1 MIDRRLIK
9 NFDLRLFLVLVA
21 LCLVGLLTLYSATY
35 GLEESGDPLHFVKR
49 QALWLGVG
57 LAGMLFICLID
68 YIIFYNWARYIY
80 LFGLFLLVLV
90 LVYGTTI
97 GGAMRWISLGAFD
110 LQPSE
115 VAKLCL
121 IVFLARVL
129 ADKKEGLY
137 YFSGLLPALAWTA
150 LSALLVFLQP
160 DLGTSLVFIA
170 LVFAMLYVAGARSR
184 YLWGMVAAGAAL
196 TPLLWRFLEDY
207 QRMRLVVFID
217 PGMDPTHY
225 GWQLM
230 QSMIAIGSGGLLGK
244 GYMGSTQVRLQFL
257 PVHYSDFIFSVLGEE
272 AGFVGAFGLLI
283 LYFLLIYRILW
294 IGSHSK
300 DQFGALICCG
310 VATMFAFQVL
320 VNIGMTI
327 SIMPVT
333 GIPLPFMS
341 YGNNALLVNL
351 AAMGLVFNVGM
362 RRHKIQF

>member
-1 MIDRRLIK
+1 MIDRRLVK
-9 NFDLRLFLVLVA
+9 NFDLSLFVILFI
-21 LCLVGLLTLYSATY
+21 LCLAGLFVLYSATY
-35 GLEESGDPLHFVKR
+35 GMEEGGDPLHFVKR
-49 QALWLGVG
+49 QALWLGMG
-57 LAGMLFICLID
+57 FAGVLFICLID
-68 YIIFYNWARYIY
+68 YINFYNWARYIY
-80 LFGLFLLVLV
+80 FFGLILLGLVLFGGKS
-90 LVYGTTI
+90 Y
-97 GGAMRWISLGAFD
+97 GGAMRWIPLGAFD

-121 IVFLARVL
+121 ILFLARVL
-129 ADKKEGLY
+129 ADKKEALHQ
-137 YFSGLLPALAWTA
+137 FSGLFPALFGTA
-150 LSALLVFLQP
+150 LPMLLVFLQP

-170 LVFAMLYVAGARSR
+170 IMFTMLYVAGARPR
-184 YLWGMVAAGAAL
+184 YLCGLVAAGAAL

-207 QRMRLVVFID
+207 QKMRLIVFID
-217 PGMDPTHY
+217 PGMDPTNF

-272 AGFVGAFGLLI
+272 LGFIGALGLLI

-294 IGSHSK
+294 IGSNSK

-310 VATMFAFQVL
+310 VATMFAFQVM

-351 AAMGLVFNVGM
+351 TSMGLVFNVGM

>member
-9 NFDLRLFLVLVA
+9 NFDLWLFFVLAA

-35 GLEESGDPLHFVKR
+35 GLEEGGDPLYFVKR

-57 LAGMLFICLID
+57 FAGMLLICLID
-68 YIIFYNWARYIY
+68 YINFYNWARYIY
-80 LFGLFLLVLV
+80 LLGLFLLVLV
-90 LVYGTTI
+90 LVYGKSY
-97 GGAMRWISLGAFD
+97 GGAMRWIPLGAFD

-121 IVFLARVL
+121 IVFLAKVL
-129 ADKKEGLY
+129 ADKTEALH
-137 YFSGLLPALAWTA
+137 SLLGLLPALVGTA
-150 LSALLVFLQP
+150 LAALLVFLQP

-170 LVFAMLYVAGARSR
+170 LLFSMLYVAGTRLR
-184 YLWGMVAAGAAL
+184 YLWGFVAAGTAL
-196 TPLLWRFLEDY
+196 TPVLWNFLEDY
-207 QRMRLVVFID
+207 QKMRLVVFTD
-217 PGMDPTHY
+217 PGMDPTGY
-225 GWQLM
+225 GWQLV
-230 QSMIAIGSGGLLGK
+230 QSMIAIGSGGILGK
-244 GYMGSTQVRLQFL
+244 GFMGSTQVRLQFL

-272 AGFVGAFGLLI
+272 AGFVGAFGLLV

-310 VATMFAFQVL
+310 VATMFAFQIL
-320 VNIGMTI
+320 VNAGMTI

-341 YGNNALLVNL
+341 YGNNALLINL
-351 AAMGLVFNVGM
+351 AAIGLVFNVGM

>member
-1 MIDRRLIK
+1 MIDHRLIK

-21 LCLVGLLTLYSATY
+21 LCLMGLLTLYSATY
-35 GLEESGDPLHFVKR
+35 GLEEGGDPLHFVKR
-49 QALWLGVG
+49 QTLWLGVG
-57 LAGMLFICLID
+57 FAGMFLICLID
-68 YIIFYNWARYIY
+68 YVNFFSWARYIY
-80 LFGLFLLVLV
+80 LGGLFLLGLV
-90 LVYGTTI
+90 LFAGKSA

-115 VAKLCL
+115 VAKICL
-121 IVFLARVL
+121 IIFLARLL

-137 YFSGLLPALAWTA
+137 YFSGLLPALAATG
-150 LSALLVFLQP
+150 LPMLLVFLQP

-170 LVFAMLYVAGARSR
+170 LLLVMLLVAGARSR
-184 YLWGMVAAGAAL
+184 YLWGLLATGAAL
-196 TPLLWRFLEDY
+196 TPVLWHYLENY
-207 QRMRLVVFID
+207 QKMRLMVFID
-217 PGMDPTHY
+217 PGMDPTGY

-244 GYMGSTQVRLQFL
+244 GFMGSTQVRLQFL

-272 AGFVGAFGLLI
+272 AGFIGAFGLLI

-294 IGSHSK
+294 IGIHSK
-300 DQFGALICCG
+300 DHFGALICCG
-310 VATMFAFQVL
+310 VASMFAFQVM
-320 VNIGMTI
+320 VNAGMTI